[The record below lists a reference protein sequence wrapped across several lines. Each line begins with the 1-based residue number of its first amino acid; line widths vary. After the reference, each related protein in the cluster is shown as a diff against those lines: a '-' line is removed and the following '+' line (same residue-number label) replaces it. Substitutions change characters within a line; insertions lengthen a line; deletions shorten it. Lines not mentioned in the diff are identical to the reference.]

1 MICCK
6 TYRFLQKGYY
16 FMDLRIQ
23 KTQKSIINAFL
34 ELRSRKPIEKI
45 TVTELAELAVINKAT
60 FYKHYRDIYDLSES
74 LENEMIAS
82 ILRSIPEPG
91 KMLSD
96 PYELSMDIFHA
107 ITSQSQMLAI
117 LFSGSRR
124 SYLIQ
129 QLDAQIKEMIFRE
142 CPGYKND
149 LEKNAQLTFIIQGG
163 FYAFLE
169 MKQMQVDT
177 EHAIDI
183 LSRISKSI
191 AEGGSW

>member
-1 MICCK
+1 
-6 TYRFLQKGYY
+6 
-16 FMDLRIQ
+16 MDLRIQ
-23 KTQKSIINAFL
+23 KTRNSIINAFL

-74 LENEMIAS
+74 LENDMIAS

-91 KMLSD
+91 KILSD
-96 PYELSMDIFHA
+96 PYELTMDIFHA

-129 QLDAQIKEMIFRE
+129 QLDVQIKEMIFRE
-142 CPGYKND
+142 CPEYKND

-163 FYAFLE
+163 FHAFLE
-169 MKQMQVDT
+169 LKQMQVNT

-183 LSRISKSI
+183 LARISKSI
-191 AEGGSW
+191 TEGGSW